1 MRTQCTDS
9 ETCFYCQKSSQGLTQ
24 VIIDWQVHFPA
35 LTRHTIFYSLFMKCL
50 VVWRIWI
57 QILII
62 GTGFTEQLPR
72 KNPFF
77 IIFMPHIPL
86 SEVGNRD
93 AIHVCHGHSFICSL
107 WRGLLTALVSVGR
120 LKTHGLFRIPPVA
133 PFLSVRWRTVGWS
146 MCFECMEGCEIVLNW
161 KETVSWKVIIY
172 YTKACLKKFDVQ
184 MNTLIFLNLKKN

>member
-93 AIHVCHGHSFICSL
+93 AIHVCHGHSFIHLKFMERPANCSGFCGTIENPWL
-107 WRGLLTALVSVGR
+107 VQDPSCCSISVCPLKNSGVEHVFWVYGRVWNSFKLERDSVLKGNNLL
-120 LKTHGLFRIPPVA
+120 
-133 PFLSVRWRTVGWS
+133 
-146 MCFECMEGCEIVLNW
+146 
-161 KETVSWKVIIY
+161 Y
-172 YTKACLKKFDVQ
+172 
-184 MNTLIFLNLKKN
+184 